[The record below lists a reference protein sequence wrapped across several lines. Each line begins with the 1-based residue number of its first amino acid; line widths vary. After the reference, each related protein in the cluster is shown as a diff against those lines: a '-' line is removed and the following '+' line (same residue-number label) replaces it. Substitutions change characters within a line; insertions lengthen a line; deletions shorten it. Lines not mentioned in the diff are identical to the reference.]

1 MNHYA
6 ATSEFFTSIASGN
19 TYMPSMHYHASY
31 ELYYLQV
38 GQRDYFIED
47 KLFSVTAGDF
57 VLIPPGK
64 LHRTG
69 GEYGKRILVGFT
81 AEYLQKFYTED
92 TCKYLLACF
101 DGWKRTPSPAQQKRC
116 IEYLQD
122 LQDCKDKNRA
132 GLLLGTLLLE
142 LSDCPADEI
151 QGDSIGNILSF
162 INKNYAQIKSI
173 DEIASAFFISKFHL
187 CRIFKNAM
195 KITVVDYLNQIR
207 IKNACQ
213 MLTFSDKSI
222 NQIAED
228 CGFHS
233 ASYFSSL
240 FKNATGKSPS
250 DYARDTKSA
259 LK

>member
-1 MNHYA
+1 MNYYS
-6 ATSEFFTSIASGN
+6 ATSDFFTSVVSGN
-19 TYMPSMHYHASY
+19 INIPSMHYHSSY

-38 GQRDYFIED
+38 GRRDYFIED

-69 GEYGKRILVGFT
+69 GEYGKRMLVGFT
-81 AEYLQKFYTED
+81 EDYLKRFYTED
-92 TCKYLLACF
+92 ICQYLLSCF
-101 DGWKRTPSPAQQKRC
+101 DSWKRTPSPAQQKRC
-116 IEYLQD
+116 IEYLQE
-122 LQDCKDKNRA
+122 LQECKDKNRT
-132 GLLLGTLLLE
+132 GLLLGALLLE

-151 QGDSIGNILSF
+151 QGDTISNVLSF
-162 INKNYAQIKSI
+162 INKKYATIKSI

-195 KITVVDYLNQIR
+195 KITVIDYLNQIR

-213 MLTFSDKSI
+213 MLTFSDKRI

-233 ASYFSSL
+233 TAYFSSL
-240 FKNATGKSPS
+240 FKKITGKSPS
-250 DYARDTKSA
+250 DYARDTKPA
-259 LK
+259 PK